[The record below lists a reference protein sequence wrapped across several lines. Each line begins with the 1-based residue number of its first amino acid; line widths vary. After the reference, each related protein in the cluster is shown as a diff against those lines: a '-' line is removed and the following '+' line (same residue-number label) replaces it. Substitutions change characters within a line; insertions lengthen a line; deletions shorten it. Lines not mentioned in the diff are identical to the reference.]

1 MSSALPRLEIRT
13 IAVREDGCFSAW
25 LWDKVPFAVSVE
37 RTFADNRRIVLSNG
51 IFLAKRDF
59 YHKGDYPTFEIQID
73 GHDRVL
79 IHRGAIEE
87 HSEAC
92 LIPGKSFGGYDPLT
106 KKYSERSLGAF
117 TQVAVLQ
124 SSAAFEEFMERAQGL
139 QEFNI
144 WVNGR

>member
-25 LWDKVPFAVSVE
+25 LWDKLPFAVSVE
-37 RTFADNRRIVLSNG
+37 HTFADRRIVLSNG

-59 YHKGDYPTFEIQID
+59 YFKGDYPTFEIQVD

-79 IHRGAIEE
+79 IHRGAIED
-87 HSEAC
+87 HSLAC
-92 LIPGKSFGGYDPLT
+92 VIPGKSFGGYDPLT
-106 KKYSERSLGAF
+106 KTYSEKALGAF

-124 SSAAFEEFMERAQGL
+124 SSVAFDEFMQRADGL
-139 QEFNI
+139 QEFHI

>member
-25 LWDKVPFAVSVE
+25 LWDKLPFAVSVE
-37 RTFADNRRIVLSNG
+37 RTFTDRRIVLSNG

-59 YHKGDYPTFEIQID
+59 YHKGGYPTFEIQVD

-79 IHRGAIEE
+79 IHKGAIEE

-92 LIPGKSFGGYDPLT
+92 VIPGKSFGGYDPVART
-106 KKYSERSLGAF
+106 YSEKALGAF
-117 TQVAVLQ
+117 HQVAVLQ
-124 SSAAFEEFMERAQGL
+124 SSVAFEEFMTRAEGL
-139 QEFNI
+139 EEFNI